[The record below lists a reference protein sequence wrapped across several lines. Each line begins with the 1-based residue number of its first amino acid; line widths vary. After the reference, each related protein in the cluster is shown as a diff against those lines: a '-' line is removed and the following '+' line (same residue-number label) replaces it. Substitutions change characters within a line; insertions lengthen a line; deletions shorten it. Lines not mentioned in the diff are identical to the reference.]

1 MAVYGNRIDMCG
13 HLIRTVSEQNRLL
26 ESVDF
31 VIYEGAVGEA
41 LKKAWNVVIEGIKHV
56 IKTIGKFITEV
67 INKIK
72 SIFIKEK
79 KEEKNNE
86 DVEIKT
92 DPNKETNQEAFE
104 NEKEKFLNMK
114 LVDIS
119 DVAKINFKV
128 DDINSI
134 STNFSAFY
142 WSLVG
147 LSFITEKNND
157 KNIIFGENNETI
169 YLKDVSQND
178 MFTYEDLLELD
189 NSKITVKDYI
199 DKKYYIS
206 SHKEDILKKLN
217 MYKEKLPKME
227 NTYKNSLN
235 LWKKLEKLIEDYN
248 KSIDP
253 YIDFDF
259 DVNIS
264 SGLYDTLNKLA
275 EIGYND
281 DIDLHNEG
289 LTFTDLLKYT
299 KDMIK
304 VSNNSI
310 MVLSRYIPLYM
321 KIRRKYMYLDYYIR
335 SRQITILKKYNV
347 SKF

>member
-1 MAVYGNRIDMCG
+1 MAVYGNRIDMCE

-41 LKKAWNVVIEGIKHV
+41 LKKAWQAVVGGIKYV
-56 IKTIGKFITEV
+56 IKTIGEFITKV

-79 KEEKNNE
+79 QEEKKDI
-86 DVEIKT
+86 DVEFKT
-92 DPNKETNQEAFE
+92 DPNKETNKEAFE

-119 DVAKINFKV
+119 DVVKINFKV

-206 SHKEDILKKLN
+206 SHKEDILKNLN

-253 YIDFDF
+253 NINIDFD
-259 DVNIS
+259 DNIP

-275 EIGYND
+275 EIGYD
-281 DIDLHNEG
+281 EDIDLHNVD

-321 KIRRKYMYLDYYIR
+321 KIRRKYMYLDNYIR
-335 SRQITILKKYNV
+335 SRQITLLKKYNV